1 MDVDAPTTPEAD
13 VNYVDPDVPGDRTD
27 DDRVDMTE
35 SDEAAAKNRD
45 DDGTDGVHGAHDHLS
60 DNKYIVIAV
69 ILAVITAAEVVASY
83 VDLGPAFIPLLL
95 FMMAV
100 KFFVVVSYFMHLK
113 FDNPIFKRLFYTGLF
128 LAVFVY
134 VVALLTFRFFES

>member
-1 MDVDAPTTPEAD
+1 MAVDAPNPLDLEAGVDIPE
-13 VNYVDPDVPGDRTD
+13 DRTKD
-27 DDRVDMTE
+27 DKVDMTE
-35 SDEAAAKNRD
+35 PSQAALQNREHEEAGGHEVD
-45 DDGTDGVHGAHDHLS
+45 DHADHLS
-60 DNKYIVIAV
+60 DNKYIVIAA

-83 VDLGPAFIPLLL
+83 IDLGPAFIPLLL

-113 FDNPIFKRLFYTGLF
+113 FDNPVFKRLFYTGLF

-134 VVALLTFRFFES
+134 VAALLTFRFFEA

>member
-1 MDVDAPTTPEAD
+1 MDVDAPTTPEVD
-13 VNYVDPDVPGDRTD
+13 VKHVDPDAPGDRTAD
-27 DDRVDMTE
+27 EQVDMTGL
-35 SDEAAAKNRD
+35 DEAAAKNRHH
-45 DDGTDGVHGAHDHLS
+45 DGTDGVHGDHDHVS
-60 DNKYIVIAV
+60 DNRYIVIAA

-83 VDLGPAFIPLLL
+83 VDLGPVFIPLLL

-113 FDNPIFKRLFYTGLF
+113 FDNNIFKRLFYTGLF

-134 VVALLTFRFFES
+134 VAALLTFQFFES